1 MTHLS
6 FYFQAFFGAPSK
18 HEGSSRD
25 GGLANLSMLKFG
37 ILISPATAQKEE
49 KKKGGGE
56 RTLPLQIR
64 VFQPELNNS
73 WLVSVSQI
81 VCFTF

>member
-25 GGLANLSMLKFG
+25 GGLANLPALKFG
-37 ILISPATAQKEE
+37 ILISPATAQKKKNTFFANKRKCFSARIEE
-49 KKKGGGE
+49 
-56 RTLPLQIR
+56 
-64 VFQPELNNS
+64 
-73 WLVSVSQI
+73 LVA
-81 VCFTF
+81 C

>member
-6 FYFQAFFGAPSK
+6 FYFQAFFWGAPSK

-25 GGLANLSMLKFG
+25 GGLANLPALKFG
-37 ILISPATAQKEE
+37 ILISPATAQK
-49 KKKGGGE
+49 KI
-56 RTLPLQIR
+56 LSLQISKS

-73 WLVSVSQI
+73 LLVIVSQI
-81 VCFTF
+81 VSFTF

>member
-25 GGLANLSMLKFG
+25 GGLANLPPLKFG
-37 ILISPATAQKEE
+37 ILISPATAQK
-49 KKKGGGE
+49 KKKKN
-56 RTLPLQIR
+56 T
-64 VFQPELNNS
+64 VFANKQKCFSATIEK
-73 WLVSVSQI
+73 LVA
-81 VCFTF
+81 C